1 MSPWSQYNEAI
12 LAILSIVKKTV
23 PLTGVERRRIDEA
36 EELVDA
42 IIDIIALEEA
52 ADDDIEGGVRPVPG
66 EQIGVNGG
74 QADTARGGEG
84 PRAHLG
90 GGMGRDQDGRDHDAP
105 RPQLREQLQP
115 VHAGEIQVDHKAAA
129 PFWQLGGQGA
139 FGIAAWDDAKALE
152 FEGEGE

>member
-52 ADDDIEGGVRPVPG
+52 SDDDAAEDNDDDEFV
-66 EQIGVNGG
+66 
-74 QADTARGGEG
+74 A
-84 PRAHLG
+84 
-90 GGMGRDQDGRDHDAP
+90 
-105 RPQLREQLQP
+105 LQ
-115 VHAGEIQVDHKAAA
+115 
-129 PFWQLGGQGA
+129 
-139 FGIAAWDDAKALE
+139 
-152 FEGEGE
+152 